1 LLYHVSSTD
10 LKNNLSTENAVV
22 DEKSIILPVNSRRNN
37 CTVAQNALVIIKT
50 VNWSRCKIFR
60 QKFFKGEDFLQNVY
74 VKIKDCLLLRNLTH
88 FEVESCCF
96 YKLLRLR
103 LDEIRRGEHLFRM
116 QGPDD
121 LLGEQGVNLRV

>member
-1 LLYHVSSTD
+1 

-60 QKFFKGEDFLQNVY
+60 QKFFKGEDF
-74 VKIKDCLLLRNLTH
+74 